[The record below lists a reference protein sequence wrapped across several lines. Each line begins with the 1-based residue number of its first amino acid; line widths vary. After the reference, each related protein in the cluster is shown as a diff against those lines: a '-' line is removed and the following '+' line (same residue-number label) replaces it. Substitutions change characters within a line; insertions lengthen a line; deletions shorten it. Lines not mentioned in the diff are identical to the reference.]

1 MSDAAANIDVDSA
14 GGVVAP
20 KLPGGATLPFPPTP
34 SASIAG
40 RTLQESTYAQ
50 RVTPPRLH
58 EDSPNIVIVLIDDA
72 GPGLPTTFGGEV
84 RTATMD
90 RICAE
95 GVSYNRFH
103 TTAMCSPT
111 RASLLTGRNHHE
123 IGNGQI
129 ADVADLAAAEA
140 GLEVRDP
147 GVGEAPQVVRGRALL
162 PRAADRLPLE
172 QVVGAAVRA
181 GLGHAAVRLHDAGA
195 RADEE
200 QRRDRRAVG
209 QLGEQ
214 QPRVARW
221 ARTRPRRRG
230 RRTAPGSGSPPARPS
245 PGRSDR
251 TRRAARGRHRRPAR
265 RPCAPC

>member
-1 MSDAAANIDVDSA
+1 MSDGTANNDVDSTD
-14 GGVVAP
+14 GVVAP

-129 ADVADLAAAEA
+129 AELGERLGRLRRTDPAQQRPGGRGAQ
-140 GLEVRDP
+140 GLRV
-147 GVGEAPQVVRGRALL
+147 QHGR
-162 PRAADRLPLE
+162 
-172 QVVGAAVRA
+172 
-181 GLGHAAVRLHDAGA
+181 
-195 RADEE
+195 
-200 QRRDRRAVG
+200 VG
-209 QLGEQ
+209 Q
-214 QPRVARW
+214 VA
-221 ARTRPRRRG
+221 
-230 RRTAPGSGSPPARPS
+230 
-245 PGRSDR
+245 
-251 TRRAARGRHRRPAR
+251 
-265 RPCAPC
+265 